1 MGLIAVIAI
10 IAAAAAS
17 GAVLHWRAG
26 RRAEVAADRVLSLVL
41 FLLLPIVVFFNV
53 VRLDF
58 EAELVASLALAW
70 LALLTAGGLTYLLTR
85 RRFSRPVVGTL
96 IVAVLSANTGYLGYP
111 MTAIFLGRER
121 LPEAVAYD
129 ILVAVPTLVLVCF
142 AIGAAFGTEAGEGAA
157 ARRRAFLTRNPLLPA
172 FALALVAPDALAPR
186 ALVELSQ
193 LLVLAL
199 LPLGFFAVGVYVA
212 ASSPGAFSLPPL
224 TRVVGLAVGLRL
236 IVAPL
241 LLWLLATLVIDIP
254 APYLLQAAMPC
265 GLNMLVVANAY
276 GLDRSLAAGAIAW
289 STIAALVVA
298 AGAALAG
305 I

>member
-1 MGLIAVIAI
+1 MGVVLVIVVI
-10 IAAAAAS
+10 IAAIGAGAAFE
-17 GAVLHWRAG
+17 WRG
-26 RRAEVAADRVLSLVL
+26 PTRAEAAADRVLTIAL
-41 FLLLPIVVFFNV
+41 FVLLPFVVFFNV

-58 EAELVASLALAW
+58 DAELVASLALAW
-70 LALLTAGGLTYLLTR
+70 IALLTTGGLTYLLTR

-96 IVAVLSANTGYLGYP
+96 MVAVLSANTGYLGYP

-172 FALALVAPDALAPR
+172 FALALVAPEALAPPV
-186 ALVELSQ
+186 LVELSQ

-212 ASSPGAFSLPPL
+212 ASSPRVFSLPPL

-276 GLDRSLAAGAIAW
+276 GLDRGLAAGAIAW